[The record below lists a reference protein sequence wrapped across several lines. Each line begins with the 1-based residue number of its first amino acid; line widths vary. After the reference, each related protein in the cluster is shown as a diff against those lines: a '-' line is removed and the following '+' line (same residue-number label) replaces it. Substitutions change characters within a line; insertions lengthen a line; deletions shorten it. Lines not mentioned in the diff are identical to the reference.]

1 MKNNI
6 TTFNFVRNDQSQVLA
21 TMKNLISK
29 PKLFFAK
36 YCFWMLLFLS
46 FSVESNGQM
55 MTFAENDINQTP
67 MCTIVEGNILTNDC
81 DPMHYDQWLSSV
93 TFFNELN
100 DQDFGPISGRPF
112 QIFAENGTPA
122 GIISIYI
129 DGEYEFTPDSDFKGK
144 VPIEYVVEN
153 ASGATDVATLVIQV
167 IPEDNLIRNDNP
179 IAHDDTNT
187 TETDTDVYGNVIT
200 FNDYDID
207 NDALIV
213 RAGFADLDGDGIRG
227 ELLTI
232 NTEVVVYGKNMAG
245 DPMMAGWLTL
255 NTDGS
260 YFFDPL
266 VDFCGKLSIKYKI
279 SDGST
284 GIAEADLTILVL
296 PGNDNQNFAND
307 DIIIGKKN
315 RLQSG
320 NIISNDQGLNNDF
333 QTVVSA
339 KNNHDISLIIDGT
352 TENELRSNGSLVID
366 MDGSFTYSPN
376 AGFIGTESVTY
387 VVCDNS
393 GLESACDTATLYLTT
408 IPFNN
413 IGGSI
418 GGSIGGV
425 GVGSINNINP
435 EISQPTT
442 DFTEG
447 TLNGVS
453 KEFTL
458 YPNPGI
464 VGNDFISLRFE
475 SISDKAQ
482 IQIFDMTGRMIKRFI
497 LDANANQMNDLQVD
511 VSDLIEGKYHLQ
523 LVDSANTYSQTF
535 ILINGKN

>member
-1 MKNNI
+1 
-6 TTFNFVRNDQSQVLA
+6 
-21 TMKNLISK
+21 
-29 PKLFFAK
+29 
-36 YCFWMLLFLS
+36 
-46 FSVESNGQM
+46 M

-67 MCTIVEGNILTNDC
+67 MCTNVSGNMLTNDR
-81 DPMHYDQWLSSV
+81 DPMHDGQWLRSV
-93 TFFNELN
+93 TFFDELSN
-100 DQDFGPISGRPF
+100 QHFGPISGRPF

-122 GIISIYI
+122 GIMSIYI
-129 DGEYEFTPDSDFKGK
+129 DGEYEFTPDSDFKGR

-167 IPEDNLIRNDNP
+167 IPEDNSMRNDNP
-179 IAHDDTNT
+179 IAHDDTKT

-200 FNDYDID
+200 FNDYDIE

-213 RAGFADLDGDGIRG
+213 IAGFADLDGDGIRG

-232 NTEVVVYGKNMAG
+232 NTEVVVYGMNMAG

-284 GIAEADLTILVL
+284 GMAEADLTILVL
-296 PGNDNQNFAND
+296 PGNDNHNFAND

-315 RLQSG
+315 LLQSG
-320 NIISNDQGLNNDF
+320 NIIFNDQSLDNDL

-339 KNNHDISLIIDGT
+339 KNNRDISLIIDGT
-352 TENELRSNGSLVID
+352 TENELRSSGSLVID

-376 AGFIGTESVTY
+376 VGFIGTESIAY

-393 GLESACDTATLYLTT
+393 ELESACDTATLYLTT
-408 IPFNN
+408 IPFN
-413 IGGSI
+413 SI
-418 GGSIGGV
+418 GGIIGAGEV
-425 GVGSINNINP
+425 GIISNIDP
-435 EISQPTT
+435 GISSTIT
-442 DFTEG
+442 DFTKG
-447 TLNGVS
+447 TLNGAS

-482 IQIFDMTGRMIKRFI
+482 VQIFDMTGRMIKRFT
-497 LDANANQMNDLQVD
+497 LDANASQMNDLQVD
-511 VSDLIEGKYHLQ
+511 VSDLIEGKYYLQ
-523 LVDSANTYSQTF
+523 LVDSANTYSQAF
-535 ILINGKN
+535 ILIDEN